1 MNKLAIAIGILF
13 LLCAGLT
20 VSMVP
25 DMLSLILI
33 ILMCIIIFAGFLFGM
48 VPCLNASDGFK
59 RAIGRLRR
67 MKETTAEDRWL
78 MLRENSDLFGNTML
92 NGMFATYMEHADAQ
106 YKAGQVV
113 SNIGDTFSDDML
125 SLKCWQSLCAQIPG
139 TMTGLGLLG
148 TFLGL
153 ILGISGIGFSSVAV
167 ALDSVESLLSGIE
180 LAFYTSVVGVILSI
194 LYNLLHRAVWNI
206 AWRQMGLF
214 VREFHN
220 TVIPSAEEQ
229 ERIRKSEDMKKILE
243 RLDRIPKNDGFR
255 VEGDENAIRRSNE
268 HAVMESIQE
277 AITGGEFSFH
287 LQPRCRLSNRK
298 IVAAEALIRWN
309 RPGIGLVSPGS
320 FMPVIEK
327 NGFIARLDQY
337 IWDSIISMQHKRIE
351 SGERA
356 VPVSVNISSTDILAF
371 DVPEYLTGLLK
382 KYDVPP
388 VYLAIEI
395 SEASYL
401 TGGPMVADVEK
412 KLRAAGFKVIM
423 DGFDGDFLALERLT
437 ASPDEAK
444 LNMTTLKG
452 TVEDVFRHAKE
463 KNMVL
468 LAEHIESMEQLATLR
483 KCGCDEGQG
492 YALYEPVD
500 TEEFFNLFE
509 KHGKKKL

>member
-1 MNKLAIAIGILF
+1 MNKLAIAIGVLF

-25 DMLSLILI
+25 DMLSLILV

-59 RAIGRLRR
+59 RATGRLRR
-67 MKETTAEDRWL
+67 MKETTAEDRWP

-92 NGMFATYMEHADAQ
+92 NSMFASYMEHADAQ
-106 YKAGQVV
+106 YRAGQIV
-113 SNIGDTFSDDML
+113 SNIGDTFNDDTL

-153 ILGISGIGFSSVAV
+153 ILGISGIGFSSVTV
-167 ALDSVESLLSGIE
+167 ALDSVETLLSGIE
-180 LAFYTSVVGVILSI
+180 LAFYTSIVGVILSI

-220 TVIPSAEEQ
+220 TMIPTAEEQ
-229 ERIRKSEDMKKILE
+229 ERIRKNEDMAKILE

-255 VEGDENAIRRSNE
+255 VEGDENVIRRNNE
-268 HAVMESIQE
+268 QAVMGSIQE
-277 AITGGEFSFH
+277 AIARGEFCFY
-287 LQPRCRLSNRK
+287 LQPRCRLSSRK
-298 IVAAEALIRWN
+298 IVASEALIRWN
-309 RPGIGLVSPGS
+309 RPGIGLLNPGS

-327 NGFIARLDQY
+327 NGFIARLDQH
-337 IWDSIISMQHKRIE
+337 IWDSIISMQHQRIE
-351 SGERA
+351 AGLHT
-356 VPVSVNISSTDILAF
+356 VPVSINISCTDILAF
-371 DVPEYLTGLLK
+371 DVPDYLSGLLQ

-395 SEASYL
+395 SEAAYL
-401 TGGPMVADVEK
+401 TGGPTVIEVEK

-423 DGFDGDFLALERLT
+423 DGFDGDFMALETLE

-452 TVEDVFRHAKE
+452 TVEAAFRCAKE

-468 LAEHIESMEQLATLR
+468 TAEHIESMEQLASLR
-483 KCGCDEGQG
+483 KCGCEEGQG
-492 YALYEPVD
+492 YALYEPMD
-500 TEEFFNLFE
+500 LDGFYDIAE
-509 KHGKKKL
+509 KNRKKKP